1 METSNHS
8 NGVYL
13 KNQRVRENKMKKILL
28 FVMLLATVAMTS
40 CSKDSAKPTLVGKWK
55 FVSVVYKSANFSE
68 TINGSTGDYMDFK
81 KDGKLEFR
89 FQGETETIDYTISG
103 SKVLFDG
110 STYSITN
117 LTSSAASLYNT
128 EGSGSDKFEQTVNLK
143 K

>member
-1 METSNHS
+1 
-8 NGVYL
+8 
-13 KNQRVRENKMKKILL
+13 MKKILL

-40 CSKDSAKPTLVGKWK
+40 CSKDSVKPTLVGKWK
-55 FVSVVYKSANFSE
+55 FVSLVYKSANFSE
-68 TINGSTGDYMDFK
+68 TLNGSTGDYMDFK
-81 KDGKLEFR
+81 KDGTLEFR

>member
-40 CSKDSAKPTLVGKWK
+40 CSKDSVKPTLVGKWK
-55 FVSVVYKSANFSE
+55 LVSLVYKSANFSE

-81 KDGKLEFR
+81 KDGTLEFR